1 MADGTPVVI
10 RPIRPE
16 DEPLTVDFHK
26 SLSEET
32 VHLRYLGFLKGEAL
46 ITHERLVQICFC
58 DYDREITLVAER
70 IQLGR
75 NQRQI
80 SDAEYPIERP
90 SGQTINETSSWHH
103 SFGSDLP
110 HPIENGIVCS
120 HDDFDVVSAG

>member
-1 MADGTPVVI
+1 MEVGGA
-10 RPIRPE
+10 
-16 DEPLTVDFHK
+16 
-26 SLSEET
+26 
-32 VHLRYLGFLKGEAL
+32 LGSVSPYGS
-46 ITHERLVQICFC
+46 
-58 DYDREITLVAER
+58 
-70 IQLGR
+70 R

-110 HPIENGIVCS
+110 HPIDNGIVCR